1 LLRSSPSFIIAAEQ
15 RAMHSMTGYGR
26 AQASTEGVGVVV
38 EIQAV
43 NKRQAEVLLNL
54 PDSLSAWESDIRAI
68 VDRAISRGRV
78 TVNFILEFSS
88 PAAEPVLNRQLAKSY
103 LSAFKA
109 LQAELHLNG
118 EITIDT
124 VLRSPGVIEQP
135 ATTKQLSPKTRAPIL
150 AALQSALD
158 QLLAMRAKEGENLK
172 RDLTKRI
179 RVMRA
184 CLQKVKKLR
193 PRASERYR
201 TNLHARIRKS
211 GIEIPLDD
219 DRLAKEVAFFSER
232 SDFSEEITRL
242 DSHLGQLVDTFEKDE
257 SIGRTLEFLCQ
268 EIGRELNTLSAKAND
283 AQISQLVVQTKSELE
298 KVREQIQNVE

>member
-1 LLRSSPSFIIAAEQ
+1 
-15 RAMHSMTGYGR
+15 MHSMTGYGR
-26 AQASTEGVGVVV
+26 AQVSTEGIAVVV

-43 NKRQAEVLLNL
+43 NKRQAEVLVNL
-54 PDSLSAWESDIRAI
+54 PDALSAWESEIRSI
-68 VDRAISRGRV
+68 VDRAISRGRI
-78 TVNFILEFSS
+78 TVNFNLEFSV
-88 PAAEPVLNRQLAKSY
+88 AEVDPVLNRQLAKSY

-109 LQAELHLNG
+109 LQSELHLDG

-124 VLRSPGVIEQP
+124 LLRSPGVIEQP
-135 ATTKQLSPKTRAPIL
+135 ASKQLSAKTRTPIL
-150 AALQSALD
+150 ATLQAALD
-158 QLLAMRAKEGENLK
+158 QLLAMRAKEGANLK

-179 RVMRA
+179 KAMRA

-242 DSHLGQLVDTFEKDE
+242 DSHLGQFMDTLEKGE
-257 SIGRTLEFLCQ
+257 PIGRTLEFLCQ

-283 AQISQLVVQTKSELE
+283 AEISQLVVQTKAELE

>member
-1 LLRSSPSFIIAAEQ
+1 LLSVIAAEQ
-15 RAMHSMTGYGR
+15 PTMHSMTGYGR
-26 AQASTEGVGVVV
+26 AQASTEGVAVVV

-43 NKRQAEVLLNL
+43 NKRQAEVLVNL
-54 PDSLSAWESDIRAI
+54 PDSLSAWESEIRSI
-68 VDRAISRGRV
+68 VDRAISRGRI
-78 TVNFILEFSS
+78 TVNFNLEFSL
-88 PAAEPVLNRQLAKSY
+88 PEVDPVLNRQLAKSY

-109 LQAELHLNG
+109 LQSELHLNG

-124 VLRSPGVIEQP
+124 LLRSPGVIEQP
-135 ATTKQLSPKTRAPIL
+135 ATKQLSAKTRTPIL
-150 AALQSALD
+150 AALQAALD
-158 QLLAMRAKEGENLK
+158 QLLAMRAKEGSNLK

-179 RVMRA
+179 KAMRT

-232 SDFSEEITRL
+232 SDFSEEVTRL
-242 DSHLGQLVDTFEKDE
+242 DSHLGQFMDTLEKDE
-257 SIGRTLEFLCQ
+257 PIGRTLEFLCQ

-283 AQISQLVVQTKSELE
+283 AEISQLVVQTKSELE

>member
-1 LLRSSPSFIIAAEQ
+1 
-15 RAMHSMTGYGR
+15 MHSMTGYGR
-26 AQASTEGVGVVV
+26 AQASAEGVAVVV

-43 NKRQAEVLLNL
+43 NKRQAEVILNL
-54 PDSLSAWESDIRAI
+54 PDSLTAWESEIRAI
-68 VDRAISRGRV
+68 VDRAISRGRI
-78 TVNFILEFSS
+78 TVNLNLEFTS
-88 PAAEPVLNRQLAKSY
+88 PEVEPVLNRQLAKSY
-103 LSAFKA
+103 LAAFKA
-109 LQAELHLNG
+109 LQSELRLNG

-124 VLRSPGVIEQP
+124 LLRSPGVIEQP
-135 ATTKQLSPKTRAPIL
+135 TTKQLPAKTRTPIL
-150 AALQSALD
+150 TALQAALD
-158 QLLAMRAKEGENLK
+158 QLLAMRAKEGANLK
-172 RDLTKRI
+172 RDLTRRI
-179 RVMRA
+179 KTMRS
-184 CLQKVKKLR
+184 CLHKVKKLQ

-232 SDFSEEITRL
+232 SDFSEEVTRL
-242 DSHLGQLVDTFEKDE
+242 NSHLGQLVDTFEKEE

-283 AQISQLVVQTKSELE
+283 AEISQLVVQTKSELE

>member
-1 LLRSSPSFIIAAEQ
+1 
-15 RAMHSMTGYGR
+15 MHSMTGYGR
-26 AQASTEGVGVVV
+26 AQASTEGVAVVV

-43 NKRQAEVLLNL
+43 NKRQAEVLVNL
-54 PDSLSAWESDIRAI
+54 PDSLSAWESEIRSI
-68 VDRAISRGRV
+68 VDRAISRGRI
-78 TVNFILEFSS
+78 TLNFNLEFST
-88 PAAEPVLNRQLAKSY
+88 PEVDPVLNRQLAKSY

-109 LQAELHLNG
+109 LQSELQLDG

-124 VLRSPGVIEQP
+124 LLRSPGVIEQP
-135 ATTKQLSPKTRAPIL
+135 ATKQLSPKARTPIL
-150 AALQSALD
+150 AALQAALD
-158 QLLAMRAKEGENLK
+158 QLLAMRAKEGGNLK

-179 RVMRA
+179 KAMRA
-184 CLQKVKKLR
+184 CLHKVKKLR

-232 SDFSEEITRL
+232 SDFSEEVTRL
-242 DSHLGQLVDTFEKDE
+242 DSHLGQLMDTLEKDE
-257 SIGRTLEFLCQ
+257 PIGRTLEFLCQ

-283 AQISQLVVQTKSELE
+283 AEISQLVVQTKSELE

>member
-1 LLRSSPSFIIAAEQ
+1 
-15 RAMHSMTGYGR
+15 MHSMTGYGR
-26 AQASTEGVGVVV
+26 AQASAEGVAVVV

-43 NKRQAEVLLNL
+43 NKRQAEVILNL
-54 PDSLSAWESDIRAI
+54 PDSLTAWESEIRSI
-68 VDRAISRGRV
+68 VDRAISRGRI
-78 TVNFILEFSS
+78 TVNLNLEFTS
-88 PAAEPVLNRQLAKSY
+88 PEVEPVLNRQLAKSY
-103 LSAFKA
+103 LAAFKA
-109 LQAELHLNG
+109 LQSELRLNG

-124 VLRSPGVIEQP
+124 LLRSPGVIEQP
-135 ATTKQLSPKTRAPIL
+135 TTKQLPAKTRTPIL
-150 AALQSALD
+150 TALQAALD
-158 QLLAMRAKEGENLK
+158 QLLAMRAKEGANLK
-172 RDLTKRI
+172 RDLTRRI
-179 RVMRA
+179 KTMRS
-184 CLQKVKKLR
+184 CLHKVKKLQ

-232 SDFSEEITRL
+232 SDFSEEVTRL
-242 DSHLGQLVDTFEKDE
+242 DSHLGQLVDTFEKEE

-283 AQISQLVVQTKSELE
+283 AEISQLVVETKSELE

>member
-1 LLRSSPSFIIAAEQ
+1 
-15 RAMHSMTGYGR
+15 MHSMTGYGR
-26 AQASTEGVGVVV
+26 AQASTEGVAVVV

-43 NKRQAEVLLNL
+43 NKRQAEVLVNL
-54 PDSLSAWESDIRAI
+54 PDSLSAWESEIRSI
-68 VDRAISRGRV
+68 VDRAISRGRI
-78 TVNFILEFSS
+78 TVNFNLEFST
-88 PAAEPVLNRQLAKSY
+88 PAVDPVLNRQLAKSY

-109 LQAELHLNG
+109 LQSELHLDG

-124 VLRSPGVIEQP
+124 LLRSPGVIEQP
-135 ATTKQLSPKTRAPIL
+135 ATKQLSAKTRTPIL
-150 AALQSALD
+150 AVLQAALD
-158 QLLAMRAKEGENLK
+158 QLLAMRAKEGGNLE

-179 RVMRA
+179 KAMRT

-201 TNLHARIRKS
+201 TNLHARIRNS

-232 SDFSEEITRL
+232 SDFSEEVTRL
-242 DSHLGQLVDTFEKDE
+242 DSHLGQLMDTLEKDE
-257 SIGRTLEFLCQ
+257 PIGRTLEFLCQ

-283 AQISQLVVQTKSELE
+283 AEISQLVVQTKSELE

>member
-1 LLRSSPSFIIAAEQ
+1 
-15 RAMHSMTGYGR
+15 MHSMTGYGR
-26 AQASTEGVGVVV
+26 AQASAEGVAVVV

-43 NKRQAEVLLNL
+43 NKRQAEVILNL
-54 PDSLSAWESDIRAI
+54 PDSLTAWESEIRSI
-68 VDRAISRGRV
+68 VDRAISRGRI
-78 TVNFILEFSS
+78 TVNLNLEFTS
-88 PAAEPVLNRQLAKSY
+88 PEVEPVLNRQLAKSY
-103 LSAFKA
+103 LAAFKA
-109 LQAELHLNG
+109 LQSELRLNG

-124 VLRSPGVIEQP
+124 LLRSPGVIEQP
-135 ATTKQLSPKTRAPIL
+135 TTKQLPAKTRTPIL
-150 AALQSALD
+150 TALQAALD
-158 QLLAMRAKEGENLK
+158 QLLAMRAKEGANLK
-172 RDLTKRI
+172 RDLTRRI
-179 RVMRA
+179 KTMRS
-184 CLQKVKKLR
+184 CLHKVKKLQ

-232 SDFSEEITRL
+232 SDFSEEVTRL
-242 DSHLGQLVDTFEKDE
+242 DSHLGQLVDTFEKEE

-283 AQISQLVVQTKSELE
+283 AEISQLVVQTKSELE